1 MLMTLAFV
9 DSDEEKFQKMLNMI
23 NKNIHDQGQT
33 KVLYFRCQSNPPSN
47 DICADTEGVRRGGVK
62 REGGGVGAGNFEFLK
77 FD

>member
-23 NKNIHDQGQT
+23 NKNIHDQGQSVILPMPVESSF
-33 KVLYFRCQSNPPSN
+33 KRHMRGYRGSQ
-47 DICADTEGVRRGGVK
+47 EGGGVK